1 MFGFWNVF
9 RFLSIV
15 KNNKR
20 SKEMMLYTYTVILLI
35 GIAGIFSSF
44 FDNVITEIFLGLVGP
59 VLVGFITIFFMI
71 KYSNSRAIKFNRMLV
86 RGFAIKFIFYG
97 VFIITIF
104 TVYSFKPVP
113 FMCSFTV
120 SFIGLHMM
128 EAIVLKKIQGR

>member
-1 MFGFWNVF
+1 MFVFWNVF
-9 RFLSIV
+9 RFLSII
-15 KNNKR
+15 KDNKH

-35 GIAGIFSSF
+35 GIAGIFSRF
-44 FDNVITEIFLGLVGP
+44 FDSMINEIFLGLVGP

-71 KYSNSRAIKFNRMLV
+71 KYSNSRAIRFNKMLV

-104 TVYSFKPVP
+104 TVYSFKPIP

>member
-15 KNNKR
+15 KDNKR

-44 FDNVITEIFLGLVGP
+44 FDNMISEIFLGLVGP

-71 KYSNSRAIKFNRMLV
+71 KYSNSRAIRFNRMLV
-86 RGFAIKFIFYG
+86 RCFAIKFIFYG

-113 FMCSFTV
+113 FMCSFTS
-120 SFIGLHMM
+120 SFIGLHLM

>member
-15 KNNKR
+15 KDNKR

-71 KYSNSRAIKFNRMLV
+71 KYSNSRAIRFNRMLV

-104 TVYSFKPVP
+104 TVYSFKPIP

>member
-15 KNNKR
+15 KDNKR

-35 GIAGIFSSF
+35 GIAGIFSRF
-44 FDNVITEIFLGLVGP
+44 FDSMVNEIFLGLVGP

-71 KYSNSRAIKFNRMLV
+71 KYSNSRAIRFNRMLV

-113 FMCSFTV
+113 FMCSFTS

-128 EAIVLKKIQGR
+128 EAIVLKKIQSR

>member
-15 KNNKR
+15 KDNKR

-35 GIAGIFSSF
+35 GIAGIFSRF
-44 FDNVITEIFLGLVGP
+44 FDSMISEIFLGLVGP

-71 KYSNSRAIKFNRMLV
+71 KYSNSRAIRFNKMLV
-86 RGFAIKFIFYG
+86 RGFAIKIIFYG

-104 TVYSFKPVP
+104 TVYSFKPIP

>member
-1 MFGFWNVF
+1 MFVFWNVF
-9 RFLSIV
+9 RFLSII
-15 KNNKR
+15 KDNKH
-20 SKEMMLYTYTVILLI
+20 SKEMMLYTYTVLLLI
-35 GIAGIFSSF
+35 GIAGIFSRF
-44 FDNVITEIFLGLVGP
+44 FDSMINEIFLGLVGP

-71 KYSNSRAIKFNRMLV
+71 KYSNSRAIRFNKMLV

-104 TVYSFKPVP
+104 TVYSFKPIP

>member
-1 MFGFWNVF
+1 MFVFWNVF

-15 KNNKR
+15 KDNKR

-35 GIAGIFSSF
+35 GIAGIFSRF
-44 FDNVITEIFLGLVGP
+44 FDSMINEIFLGLVGP

-71 KYSNSRAIKFNRMLV
+71 KYSNSRAIRFNKMLV

-104 TVYSFKPVP
+104 TVYSFKPIP

>member
-1 MFGFWNVF
+1 MFVFWNVF
-9 RFLSIV
+9 RFLSII
-15 KNNKR
+15 KDNKR

-35 GIAGIFSSF
+35 GIAGIFSRF
-44 FDNVITEIFLGLVGP
+44 FDSMISEIFLGLIGP
-59 VLVGFITIFFMI
+59 VLVGFITVFYMI
-71 KYSNSRAIKFNRMLV
+71 KYSNSRAIRFNKMLV

-104 TVYSFKPVP
+104 TVYSFKPIP

>member
-1 MFGFWNVF
+1 MFVFWNVF

-15 KNNKR
+15 KDNKR

-35 GIAGIFSSF
+35 GIAGIFSRF
-44 FDNVITEIFLGLVGP
+44 FDGMIIEIFLGLVGP

-71 KYSNSRAIKFNRMLV
+71 KYSNSRAIRFNRMLV

-113 FMCSFTV
+113 FMCSFTS
-120 SFIGLHMM
+120 SFIGLHLM

>member
-1 MFGFWNVF
+1 MFVFWNVF

-15 KNNKR
+15 KDNKR

-35 GIAGIFSSF
+35 GIAGIFSRF
-44 FDNVITEIFLGLVGP
+44 FDSMISEIFLGLVGP

-71 KYSNSRAIKFNRMLV
+71 KYSNSRAIRFNKMLV

-104 TVYSFKPVP
+104 TVYSFKPIP

>member
-1 MFGFWNVF
+1 MFVFWNVF
-9 RFLSIV
+9 RFLSII
-15 KNNKR
+15 KDNKR

-35 GIAGIFSSF
+35 GIAGIFSRF
-44 FDNVITEIFLGLVGP
+44 FDSMISEIFLGLVGP

-71 KYSNSRAIKFNRMLV
+71 KYSNSRAIRFNKMLV

-104 TVYSFKPVP
+104 TVYSFKPIP